1 MEQKYNNKKT
11 SKNFLED
18 NLDIR
23 RKLLNFNLDIPDKEG
38 SKIIT
43 INNEDLEKLEESPF
57 SKLETFMNN
66 TFFKYNYSP
75 IMNKIFPLLK
85 KESDDELKSMY
96 FLWRFFSLRTTFV
109 LHKAKIDIYAKKVF
123 NVFVNFVNKYLS
135 HIFGISKIY
144 EALNILNK
152 KIKFKIYDFSKENE
166 AKDIYLNIE
175 GELKGTGSTPIF
187 LKELR
192 RLYDCLIYSQN
203 AFKMSILL
211 NFFNDIENLA
221 ENIFYE
227 YVIENEAVSSLLY
240 QIKLIFKNYSGDKH
254 VINMINK
261 FTIENKKDLKQEE
274 YKKVKNN
281 IYSKKEYA
289 DGVYAMIIKEFDE
302 IIKFKMDINIPKK
315 INYNYKEVKDL
326 ERDYNLNG
334 GEIEFKEDEKIKEIK
349 DLDELAKYIQGEKKK
364 KKKKKKKE
372 NPINILEKL
381 YCNNNINLDDDQ
393 ISTISHD
400 TIFSNFKAD
409 IKNDNIDDG
418 SKIKIKPVI
427 SQNFIKNL
435 K

>member
-1 MEQKYNNKKT
+1 MEQQYKNKKT
-11 SKNFLED
+11 YKSLLD
-18 NLDIR
+18 DILDIR
-23 RKLLNFNLDIPDKEG
+23 KKLLNLNIIGKERVDV
-38 SKIIT
+38 IEV
-43 INNEDLEKLEESPF
+43 NNEELERLEESPF
-57 SKLETFMNN
+57 SELETFMIN
-66 TFFKYNYSP
+66 TFVKYNYSP
-75 IMNKIFPLLK
+75 IMNKIFPSLT
-85 KESDDELKSMY
+85 KETDDKLRSMY
-96 FLWRFFSLRTTFV
+96 SLWSYFSFRTTFV
-109 LHKAKIDIYAKKVF
+109 MHKAKIDIYSKKIF
-123 NVFVNFVNKYLS
+123 NVFVNFLNKYLS

-152 KIKFKIYDFSKENE
+152 KIKFKIYNFSKENE
-166 AKDIYLNIE
+166 VKDIYLNIE
-175 GELKGTGSTPIF
+175 SELKGSGCTFIF

-203 AFKMSILL
+203 IFKMSILF
-211 NFFNDIENLA
+211 NFFEDIENLA
-221 ENIFYE
+221 ENIFYD
-227 YVIENEAVSSLLY
+227 YIIENEVVSSLLY
-240 QIKLIFKNYSGDKH
+240 QIKLIFENYSDDKH

-261 FTIENKKDLKQEE
+261 FTIKNKKDLKQEG
-274 YKKVKNN
+274 YKKVKID
-281 IYSKKEYA
+281 IYSKKDY
-289 DGVYAMIIKEFDE
+289 DDNVYGMIIKEFDE

-315 INYNYKEVKDL
+315 INYIYKEVKDL

-349 DLDELAKYIQGEKKK
+349 DLDELTKYIQGEKKK

-381 YCNNNINLDDDQ
+381 YNNNNINLDDDQ

-409 IKNDNIDDG
+409 IKNDNIDDEN
-418 SKIKIKPVI
+418 KIKIKPFI

>member
-1 MEQKYNNKKT
+1 MEQQYKNKKT
-11 SKNFLED
+11 YKSLLD
-18 NLDIR
+18 DILDIR
-23 RKLLNFNLDIPDKEG
+23 KKLLNLNIIDKERVDV
-38 SKIIT
+38 IEV
-43 INNEDLEKLEESPF
+43 NNEELERLEESPF
-57 SKLETFMNN
+57 SELETFMIN
-66 TFFKYNYSP
+66 TFVKYNYSP
-75 IMNKIFPLLK
+75 IMNKIFPSLK
-85 KESDDELKSMY
+85 KETDDKLRSMHSLWSY
-96 FLWRFFSLRTTFV
+96 FSFRTTFV
-109 LHKAKIDIYAKKVF
+109 MHKAKIDIYSKKIF
-123 NVFVNFVNKYLS
+123 NVFVNFLNKYLS

-152 KIKFKIYDFSKENE
+152 KIKFKIYNFSKENE
-166 AKDIYLNIE
+166 VKDIYLNIE
-175 GELKGTGSTPIF
+175 SELKGSGCTFIF

-203 AFKMSILL
+203 IFKMSILF
-211 NFFNDIENLA
+211 NFFEDIENLA
-221 ENIFYE
+221 ENIFYD
-227 YVIENEAVSSLLY
+227 YIIENEVVSSLLY
-240 QIKLIFKNYSGDKH
+240 QIKLIFENYSDDKH

-261 FTIENKKDLKQEE
+261 FTIKNKKDLKQEG
-274 YKKVKNN
+274 YKKVKID
-281 IYSKKEYA
+281 IYSKKDY
-289 DGVYAMIIKEFDE
+289 DDNVYGMIIKEFDE

-315 INYNYKEVKDL
+315 INYIYKEVKDL

-349 DLDELAKYIQGEKKK
+349 DLDELTKYIQGEKKK

-381 YCNNNINLDDDQ
+381 YNNNNINLDDDQ

-409 IKNDNIDDG
+409 IKNDNFDDEN
-418 SKIKIKPVI
+418 KIKIKPFI